1 MPDDRTHDDRAPVAT
16 RPPGTPMNRVMVFC
30 IAGWSGFFVM
40 GVELLSGRIL
50 APTFGSGIYVWG
62 GIITVFMLA
71 LSIGYLAG
79 GRLSLRQPTLRKLA
93 LLLIVSAA
101 ATTPVALFGETLLD
115 WLFGVVRD
123 PRYGTLVS
131 ATLLFFIPTAICGM
145 VSPYAVRLLVS
156 EYRSSGQVAGLLYF
170 VSTLGSAAGT
180 LMTSFYLVLWLDVD
194 QILWGLCAVSLVLGG
209 AGLVVREREREHA
222 LA

>member
-1 MPDDRTHDDRAPVAT
+1 
-16 RPPGTPMNRVMVFC
+16 MVFC

-40 GVELLSGRIL
+40 GVELLSGRLL
-50 APTFGSGIYVWG
+50 APSFGSGIYVWG

-71 LSIGYLAG
+71 LSLGYLAG
-79 GRLSLRQPTLRKLA
+79 GRLSLRSPSLRKLA
-93 LLLIVSAA
+93 VLLLAA
-101 ATTPVALFGETLLD
+101 ALTTAPVALLADRALD
-115 WLFGVVRD
+115 YLFELFDD
-123 PRYGTLVS
+123 PRYGSLVS
-131 ATLLFFIPTAICGM
+131 ATLLFFVPTAVSGM

-180 LMTSFYLVLWLDVD
+180 LLKSFYLVLYLDVT
-194 QILWGLCAVSLVLGG
+194 QILWGLTAVSAALAA
-209 AGLVVREREREHA
+209 AGLVVGARTHA